1 MYRIIPDLLTQ
12 EMEFYAGTIDSYG
25 VQPYQVARLSDDPRF
40 QHFSGTSYAY
50 SYIGYN
56 MRRAPFDDP
65 RVRRALGM
73 AINVD
78 SIIDFILYQ
87 QGERTTGPFLKQ
99 TEYYNHAIAP
109 VPYDPE
115 GALKLLAEA
124 GWQRNTTAAW
134 KKTGRSCS
142 SP

>member
-1 MYRIIPDLLTQ
+1 MRTVRLPGVEVRPVHYPGPVCAILEGAPNYQRYIYRIIPDLLTQ

-65 RVRRALGM
+65 RVRRALAM
-73 AINVD
+73 TINVD
-78 SIIDFILYQ
+78 SIIDFVLYQ
-87 QGERTTGPFLKQ
+87 QA
-99 TEYYNHAIAP
+99 NAP
-109 VPYDPE
+109 P
-115 GALKLLAEA
+115 A
-124 GWQRNTTAAW
+124 RF
-134 KKTGRSCS
+134 
-142 SP
+142 